1 MYLSFIKITVHCSS
15 SGFFSEIFRK
25 ILVTQTLGFCLSIVC
40 RGHLASQNRFCFGI
54 SVTGKISE
62 LVFMNSSYNLF
73 STLPQAAWERE
84 RGGTV
89 NFVSLVY
96 QLCWNKGNE
105 IENKIRY
112 LEVFHFSPDL
122 TFIELIR
129 FPVALHHWT
138 QSYVM

>member
-1 MYLSFIKITVHCSS
+1 MGHVQFFWLFLRNKYFYYQNKTLKGKKLLTSKRDNAKQSSMYLSFIKITVHCSS

-84 RGGTV
+84 RGGTI

-96 QLCWNKGNE
+96 QLC
-105 IENKIRY
+105 
-112 LEVFHFSPDL
+112 
-122 TFIELIR
+122 
-129 FPVALHHWT
+129 
-138 QSYVM
+138 